1 MPITDKKDPT
11 LELTRQ
17 LIARPS
23 VTPADSGCQELM
35 GERLA
40 RAGFVVENM
49 RFGDVDNLWATRGE
63 QGPLLVFAGHTDVV
77 PPGDMATWQSDPFEA
92 TVAGDEL
99 IGRGAAAVTTGR
111 RGATWG
117 HLYLC
122 QRYHIV
128 GSRRQLER
136 GGFYTLSERANV
148 ALKNTLDDPLT
159 N

>member
-1 MPITDKKDPT
+1 MPITDEKDPT

-35 GERLA
+35 GKRLA

-77 PPGDMATWQSDPFEA
+77 PPGDMATWQ
-92 TVAGDEL
+92 
-99 IGRGAAAVTTGR
+99 
-111 RGATWG
+111 
-117 HLYLC
+117 
-122 QRYHIV
+122 
-128 GSRRQLER
+128 
-136 GGFYTLSERANV
+136 
-148 ALKNTLDDPLT
+148 
-159 N
+159 